1 MRIKAIQRRELKY
14 LLPWAQYQEVVDHL
28 TTKLTPDA
36 HHDGS
41 YTVTSL
47 YFDTADYKAYRDKID
62 GQRYRRK
69 LRMRIYGKETTSAD
83 APCFVE
89 IKQRLNKTISKR
101 RLLLPYE
108 TATALETYENLLGD
122 ANPGDRA
129 VLEEVIY
136 LQTCSSYN
144 RPVLSATSVWL
155 STAALMNP
163 TCRVTFDTKLKGRI
177 HELSLSSP
185 AENHYFAPP
194 DWCIM
199 EVKVNERVPYWLTK
213 MTATYGISLRRI
225 SKYCATLEANHA
237 LLNRQRI
244 IARRFPKTNQ
254 TAGKE

>member
-1 MRIKAIQRRELKY
+1 MVNY
-14 LLPWAQYQEVVDHL
+14 LTAY
-28 TTKLTPDA
+28 LTPDE

-122 ANPGDRA
+122 ANPSDRA

-136 LQTCSSYN
+136 LRDVFQLQPACVVSYQRLAFN
-144 RPVLSATSVWL
+144 GGPYEPDL
-155 STAALMNP
+155 
-163 TCRVTFDTKLKGRI
+163 RVTFDTQLKGRI

-213 MTATYGISLRRI
+213 MIATYGISLRRI

-244 IARRFPKTNQ
+244 IA
-254 TAGKE
+254 

>member
-14 LLPWAQYQEVVDHL
+14 LLPWEQYQEVVNYL
-28 TTKLTPDA
+28 TAYLTPDE

-136 LQTCSSYN
+136 LRDVFQLQPACVVSYQRLAFN
-144 RPVLSATSVWL
+144 GGPYEPDL
-155 STAALMNP
+155 
-163 TCRVTFDTKLKGRI
+163 RVTFDTKLKGRI

-213 MTATYGISLRRI
+213 MIATYGISLRRI

-244 IARRFPKTNQ
+244 IA
-254 TAGKE
+254 